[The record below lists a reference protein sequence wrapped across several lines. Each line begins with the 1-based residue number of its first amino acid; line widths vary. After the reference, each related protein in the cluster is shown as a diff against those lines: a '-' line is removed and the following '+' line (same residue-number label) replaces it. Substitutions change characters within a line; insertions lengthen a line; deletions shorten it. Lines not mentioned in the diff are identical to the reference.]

1 MNTQLHSTKQC
12 ALCKEH
18 KPKAEFKR
26 TLTLRQTKALLRSS
40 TITTRHTSISKNC
53 KACRKPR
60 GNKRRKLS
68 IKDIRHKVASGD
80 MHQLVGEARIKQ
92 MVENLPKTRSRVMRA
107 YWQKKKNEP
116 LTTLMASLAKEA
128 KAHRNRYHALKSKDP
143 SNPLIPIHLSNY
155 LKTKEELQRLGQVSQ
170 TKESSRTTTKPNQ
183 RKAGVV

>member
-1 MNTQLHSTKQC
+1 
-12 ALCKEH
+12 
-18 KPKAEFKR
+18 
-26 TLTLRQTKALLRSS
+26 
-40 TITTRHTSISKNC
+40 
-53 KACRKPR
+53 
-60 GNKRRKLS
+60 
-68 IKDIRHKVASGD
+68 

-143 SNPLIPIHLSNY
+143 SNPLIPIHLANY

-170 TKESSRTTTKPNQ
+170 TEESSRTTTKPNQ
-183 RKAGVV
+183 RKAGVA